1 MKKGKKI
8 LYSVLASAVLLTGG
22 GTVYAADSNLKTEID
37 WDRSWENVDN
47 GQYLTES
54 INFGT
59 SGTGGGDFSTQ
70 AWGDLATGK
79 TALSSGSGNITST
92 GTTQGKIFGAT
103 VTAQT
108 SIRHSSLGY
117 ITGPKKT
124 ATLKFTATSK
134 ATVKNPYG
142 TQSFEG
148 LTVHG
153 ASDGI
158 GVYSVRTYSS
168 GSY

>member
-1 MKKGKKI
+1 MKKGKKL
-8 LYSVLASAVLLTGG
+8 LYTMAASALLLTGG
-22 GTVYAADSNLKTEID
+22 GTVYAADSNSTPEID
-37 WDRSWENVDN
+37 WDKSWDNLDN
-47 GQYLTES
+47 GQNLTES

-59 SGTGGGDFSTQ
+59 SNTGGDFSTL

-79 TALSSGSGNITST
+79 TALSSGSGKVTST
-92 GTTQGKIFGAT
+92 GTTKGKIYGAT

-108 SIRHSSLGY
+108 SIRLSGMGY

-124 ATLKFTATSK
+124 ATLKLTATSTAA
-134 ATVKNPYG
+134 ATNSSG

-158 GVYSVRTYSS
+158 GVFTARTYAS